1 MFFYIVAFAVIFPTL
16 AAVADLLE
24 VITWRYW

>member
-1 MFFYIVAFAVIFPTL
+1 MAEL

-24 VITWRYW
+24 LELVQVNGTTITKGVAY